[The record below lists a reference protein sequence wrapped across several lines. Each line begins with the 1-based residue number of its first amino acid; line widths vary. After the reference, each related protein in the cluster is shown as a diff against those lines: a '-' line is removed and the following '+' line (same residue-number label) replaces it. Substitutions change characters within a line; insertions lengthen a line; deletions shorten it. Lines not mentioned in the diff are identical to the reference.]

1 MSDRER
7 DRSASRRGSRSPSH
21 ERRSDRDRSDSRRR
35 ERSPDENT
43 RLRLEMRTMIARL
56 SALENKSR
64 ATSIPARSSE
74 HMAGSSVRDVLVSEN
89 VQDRSPSRR
98 RQTRLLGR
106 NISRSPDRTV
116 SRSVR
121 RPLSPR
127 CRSRSPNKYTT
138 SRSRDHVLPTREVSQ
153 RRRSRSRSPRRGSE
167 VDASMHSTITDRIVD
182 VINSINNAGRFS
194 QHFYISNF
202 DPDLHNI
209 DDWCA
214 EPVNNSKSSMSRSVP
229 YNRTKD
235 KQSFDVARRRSSDI
249 KCYLCG
255 QLGHRQASCTK
266 RPRVDRGSSS
276 SAATSNSATPKP
288 AFVPTRYEPCSFC
301 KKPGLLCFVCVLGH
315 CLGVAQTCGPGAV
328 YTQGHATSWPLTS
341 RDAEDEESTAPSV
354 TQPYNVDVPGDA
366 SEPQPSTSGTQIHG
380 EEPAASPTFTSSD
393 DSTEPSM
400 PMLETNLQS

>member
-89 VQDRSPSRR
+89 VHDRSPSRR

-182 VINSINNAGRFS
+182 VINSINNAG
-194 QHFYISNF
+194 
-202 DPDLHNI
+202 
-209 DDWCA
+209 
-214 EPVNNSKSSMSRSVP
+214 
-229 YNRTKD
+229 
-235 KQSFDVARRRSSDI
+235 
-249 KCYLCG
+249 
-255 QLGHRQASCTK
+255 
-266 RPRVDRGSSS
+266 
-276 SAATSNSATPKP
+276 
-288 AFVPTRYEPCSFC
+288 
-301 KKPGLLCFVCVLGH
+301 LLCFVCVLGH

-354 TQPYNVDVPGDA
+354 TQPYNVDVPSDA

>member
-89 VQDRSPSRR
+89 VHDRSPSRR

-214 EPVNNSKSSMSRSVP
+214 ELVAGSYGKSTQAAAEYMILWQGEWTP
-229 YNRTKD
+229 
-235 KQSFDVARRRSSDI
+235 DV
-249 KCYLCG
+249 C
-255 QLGHRQASCTK
+255 
-266 RPRVDRGSSS
+266 
-276 SAATSNSATPKP
+276 SAMFN
-288 AFVPTRYEPCSFC
+288 
-301 KKPGLLCFVCVLGH
+301 
-315 CLGVAQTCGPGAV
+315 
-328 YTQGHATSWPLTS
+328 
-341 RDAEDEESTAPSV
+341 DAEDEESTAPSV

>member
-74 HMAGSSVRDVLVSEN
+74 HMAGSGVRDVLVSEN
-89 VQDRSPSRR
+89 VHDRSPSRR

-138 SRSRDHVLPTREVSQ
+138 SRSRDHVLPTREVNQ
-153 RRRSRSRSPRRGSE
+153 RRRSRSRSPRHGSE

-182 VINSINNAGRFS
+182 VINSINNA
-194 QHFYISNF
+194 
-202 DPDLHNI
+202 
-209 DDWCA
+209 
-214 EPVNNSKSSMSRSVP
+214 
-229 YNRTKD
+229 
-235 KQSFDVARRRSSDI
+235 
-249 KCYLCG
+249 
-255 QLGHRQASCTK
+255 
-266 RPRVDRGSSS
+266 
-276 SAATSNSATPKP
+276 
-288 AFVPTRYEPCSFC
+288 
-301 KKPGLLCFVCVLGH
+301 
-315 CLGVAQTCGPGAV
+315 
-328 YTQGHATSWPLTS
+328 
-341 RDAEDEESTAPSV
+341 DAEDEESTTPSV

-400 PMLETNLQS
+400 PMLETDLQS